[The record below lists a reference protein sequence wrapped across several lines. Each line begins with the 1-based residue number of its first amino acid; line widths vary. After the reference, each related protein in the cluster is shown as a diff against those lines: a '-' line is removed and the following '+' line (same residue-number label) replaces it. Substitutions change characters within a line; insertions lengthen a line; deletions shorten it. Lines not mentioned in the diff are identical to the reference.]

1 MSNLSMDYRL
11 SLYTELV
18 ELRKDKIY
26 IVQSSLDEKL
36 YIKKFMYPDNY
47 DIFIKIKE
55 ISSPH
60 IPKIYEVIS
69 FQDKL
74 IVIEEY
80 INGFTLEEILRN
92 QKTLP
97 EYTALKYSIDLCQI
111 LDILHNCSPPIIH
124 RDIKPSNII
133 ISNDNVLKLIDYD
146 VSRTQKVNTYA
157 DTDILGTHGYAAPEQ
172 FGFSQSDS
180 RTDIY
185 SLGITMNVMLTG
197 SISVNNYLDNNLSK
211 IVTKCTKLDS
221 NNRFQNVK
229 ELEYALLEKS
239 STYKIQNDTPSFI
252 DRRLPGFRSAKISHK
267 ILGYLWYCLLILT
280 SLGFFTND
288 LTLENRRTD
297 IIITSFLFVI
307 TLLIGNYK
315 NLKTK
320 LPLLS
325 SNRRFV
331 RFIGYLVY
339 SLLILIISGSFL
351 PD

>member
-1 MSNLSMDYRL
+1 
-11 SLYTELV
+11 
-18 ELRKDKIY
+18 
-26 IVQSSLDEKL
+26 
-36 YIKKFMYPDNY
+36 
-47 DIFIKIKE
+47 
-55 ISSPH
+55 
-60 IPKIYEVIS
+60 
-69 FQDKL
+69 
-74 IVIEEY
+74 
-80 INGFTLEEILRN
+80 
-92 QKTLP
+92 
-97 EYTALKYSIDLCQI
+97 
-111 LDILHNCSPPIIH
+111 
-124 RDIKPSNII
+124 
-133 ISNDNVLKLIDYD
+133 
-146 VSRTQKVNTYA
+146 
-157 DTDILGTHGYAAPEQ
+157 
-172 FGFSQSDS
+172 
-180 RTDIY
+180 
-185 SLGITMNVMLTG
+185 MNVVLTG